1 VAQAVTTGRVTARLV
16 RRSDRKQVLA
26 YLALDPLGNLLLL
39 DQVARL
45 GSSPAPGEMRS
56 EVAVARRGEAIVGVV
71 GLRPT
76 VVFDTAV
83 ASEAI
88 EAFLPFVES
97 LGVGLVKSPIEVVD
111 RLWGQLA
118 RRAQRRSI
126 VDRCETAYVLRAPY
140 ARLRDPAGRAA
151 ARPATHADL
160 GALVIAAR
168 ESLREEGR
176 PDPFSGDAPNFRR
189 WVGGR
194 VARARVIES
203 EGRVVFVA
211 YADVQRPEGWLVQ
224 GVYTWPELRGRGLAT
239 AGVSDLCQE
248 AFAAG
253 ADHVQLAVVEGNVP
267 GVRLYERLGF
277 KPFARLRTILFS
289 EG

>member
-1 VAQAVTTGRVTARLV
+1 MLRAVTARLV
-16 RRSDRKQVLA
+16 RRSDREQVRA

-45 GSSPAPGEMRS
+45 GSLPASGEMRG
-56 EVAVARRGEAIVGVV
+56 EVAVARRGDAIVGVM

-76 VVFDTAV
+76 VVFDAAV
-83 ASEAI
+83 APEAI
-88 EAFLPFVES
+88 DAFLPFVES
-97 LGVGLVKSPIEVVD
+97 FGVGLVKSAAGAVD
-111 RLWGQLA
+111 RLWERLA
-118 RRAQRRSI
+118 RRVPSRAI
-126 VDRCETAYVLRAPY
+126 VDRGEIAYVLRPAY
-140 ARLRDPAGRAA
+140 ARLRDLAGRTA
-151 ARPATHADL
+151 ARPASGADL
-160 GALVIAAR
+160 DALVIAAR
-168 ESLREEGR
+168 ESLCEEGR
-176 PDPFSGDAPNFRR
+176 PDPFSGDVRGFRR
-189 WVGGR
+189 WVSGR

-239 AGVSDLCQE
+239 AGVSDLCRE

-253 ADHVQLAVVEGNVP
+253 TDHVQLAVVEDNVP

-277 KPFARLRTILFS
+277 KPFTRLRTILFA
-289 EG
+289 EA

>member
-1 VAQAVTTGRVTARLV
+1 MAQAVTAQLV
-16 RRSDRKQVLA
+16 RRSDRKQVRA

-39 DQVARL
+39 DQVVRL

-56 EVAVARRGEAIVGVV
+56 EVAVARRGDAIVGVV

-76 VVFDTAV
+76 VVFDAAV
-83 ASEAI
+83 APEAI

-97 LGVGLVKSPIEVVD
+97 LGVGLVKSAAGVVD

-118 RRAQRRSI
+118 RRAPGRSV
-126 VDRCETAYVLRAPY
+126 VDRCEIAYVLRPAY
-140 ARLRDPAGRAA
+140 ARLGDPAGRVAV
-151 ARPATHADL
+151 RPAADADL
-160 GALVIAAR
+160 DALVIAAR

-176 PDPFSGDAPNFRR
+176 PDPFSGDARGFRR
-189 WVGGR
+189 WVSGR
-194 VARARVIES
+194 VARARVIEL

-224 GVYTWPELRGRGLAT
+224 GVYTWPELRGRGLAI
-239 AGVSDLCQE
+239 AGVSDLCRE

-277 KPFARLRTILFS
+277 EPFARLRTILFA